1 MDKYE
6 FETWL
11 DLVCDN
17 PEKITKVMKF
27 GGLKTVLRTLNDE
40 EIILN
45 VSFILYDCE
54 EHAAVSIFMSK
65 DLAILTSK
73 RILIFQDRL
82 FGTLVKEIPLKT
94 IKSYTYTSS
103 SMRSL
108 RINVNAIGKNFS
120 WLFLGT
126 DADKEEA
133 KVKYDEW
140 LS

>member
-11 DLVCDN
+11 DLVCNN
-17 PEKITKVMKF
+17 PEKIEKVMKF
-27 GGLKTVLRTLNDE
+27 GGLKTVLRTLNDDE
-40 EIILN
+40 LIRN
-45 VSFILYDCE
+45 VSFVMYDCD

-65 DLAILTSK
+65 DLAILTTK

-94 IKSYTYTSS
+94 IKSYTYTSG

-108 RINVNAIGKNFS
+108 RININTIGKTFS
-120 WLFLGT
+120 WLFIGT

-133 KVKYDEW
+133 KDEYDSW